1 MDIYRKGSVGGV
13 EKVVKKTFVK
23 KTFVKKTFD
32 KKKFV
37 KKFVRRL
44 LDV

>member
-1 MDIYRKGSVGGV
+1 MDIDRKGSVGGV
-13 EKVVKKTFVK
+13 EEVVK